1 MKYKRVAKSNKNF
14 VFILISEDF
23 KYVVCKRF
31 PTIKNNPFFGVYLD
45 DFDYDLQDNY
55 VTFNDENRA
64 ENALNHFYI
73 KELMNKENIRLR
85 SYCMSKNT
93 VKLK

>member
-1 MKYKRVAKSNKNF
+1 MFGEVIDVLDDAACIDGALAKTINSIKEKDKYLTKK
-14 VFILISEDF
+14 LE
-23 KYVVCKRF
+23 
-31 PTIKNNPFFGVYLD
+31 

-55 VTFNDENRA
+55 VTFHDENRA

>member
-1 MKYKRVAKSNKNF
+1 MKYKRVAKSNNNF
-14 VFILISEDF
+14 VFILISDDF
-23 KYVVCKRF
+23 KYVVCKGF
-31 PTIKNNPFFGVYLD
+31 TTIKNNPFFGVYLE